1 MKAGRQALG
10 KGLGA
15 LLSSG
20 REGAHALQQL
30 PISLITPNRRQPRKS
45 FNPQTL
51 AELASTIQEKGVTQ
65 PVLVRRSGNGY
76 ELIAGERRWRAARQ
90 AGLKTIPALV
100 REASDQE
107 ALELALVEN
116 LQREDLNAM
125 EEAVSYQALL
135 KDLTQE
141 ELAKRLGK
149 DRVTISNTL
158 RLLKLPKEIQ
168 EAVSAGRISAGHA
181 RAVLQLDTSA
191 AQMHLYRRIIKHQL
205 SVRNT
210 EAAAQRQ
217 PAPSAA
223 GDQPGS
229 VHRATEEDL
238 SRALGTKVRLRRAGK
253 RGAIVIEFYSDEE
266 LDRLIQLLN
275 HLSHLCASCSR
286 PPAGSS

>member
-20 REGAHALQQL
+20 RGAAHVLQEL

-65 PVLVRRSGNGY
+65 PVLVRRSGDGY

-100 REASDQE
+100 REVSDQE
-107 ALELALVEN
+107 SLELALIEN

-125 EEAVSYQALL
+125 EEAMSYQALL
-135 KDLTQE
+135 KDVTQE
-141 ELAKRLGK
+141 ELAKRVGK
-149 DRVTISNTL
+149 DRATISNTL

-168 EAVSAGRISAGHA
+168 DAVSAGHISAGHA
-181 RAVLQLDTSA
+181 RAILQLDTSA
-191 AQMHLYRRIIKHQL
+191 AQMHLYRRIIKGQL
-205 SVRNT
+205 SVRSA
-210 EAAAQRQ
+210 EAAAQCQ
-217 PAPSAA
+217 PGPVRKRPQRNRLEVAAPVGLARGAQQDLASVGLDRAA
-223 GDQPGS
+223 GQ
-229 VHRATEEDL
+229 
-238 SRALGTKVRLRRAGK
+238 
-253 RGAIVIEFYSDEE
+253 IE
-266 LDRLIQLLN
+266 
-275 HLSHLCASCSR
+275 
-286 PPAGSS
+286 G